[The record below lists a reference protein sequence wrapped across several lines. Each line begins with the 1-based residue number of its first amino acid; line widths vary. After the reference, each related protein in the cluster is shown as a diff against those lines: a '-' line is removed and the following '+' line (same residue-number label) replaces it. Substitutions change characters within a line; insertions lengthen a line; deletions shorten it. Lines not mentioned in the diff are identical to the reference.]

1 MPGAGKNKDLQS
13 VQLLYDRFLKKSLEM
28 LEKDGVIV
36 AYTTLP
42 DVLEKAT
49 RKYQEYRILKEEV
62 INERE
67 NSRLVIIQRL

>member
-1 MPGAGKNKDLQS
+1 
-13 VQLLYDRFLKKSLEM
+13 M
-28 LEKDGVIV
+28 LENDGVIV

-42 DVLEKAT
+42 VVLEKAT